1 MKKLVL
7 AGLTALSLMA
17 SDKLLPQD
25 KVMQVLKSTPIYNTI
40 APRLSQGVKVKGVKK
55 DGFYIITVYD
65 KKGEGSFFVTND
77 LKYTILGN
85 IIDNK
90 TARAIRP
97 DYPVEKFHGNKDIVK
112 NGVLFTVGHGKK
124 DIYIVTDP
132 ECPFC
137 RQFEKYAKQYKLG
150 EKYTMHVIFL
160 PLPFHHHSKAMIYYI
175 LSAKTNAEKA
185 KRFTETLSGS
195 NAWQKFHPTKAQKEN
210 IDKQIAKSLKAVEEL
225 GAKGTPTIY
234 DKNMNEMDRN
244 KVFSK

>member
-1 MKKLVL
+1 MKRLVL
-7 AGLTALSLMA
+7 AGITAISLMA

-25 KVMQVLKSTPIYNTI
+25 KVMQVLKSTPIYKGI
-40 APRLSQGVKVKGVKK
+40 APKLSKGLKVKGVKK

-65 KKGEGSFFVTND
+65 KKGQGSFFVTSD

-85 IIDNK
+85 VIDNK
-90 TARAIRP
+90 TKQAIRP
-97 DYPVEKFHGNKDIVK
+97 DYPTQKFQGNADIVK
-112 NGVLFTVGHGKK
+112 NGVLFTVGNGPK

-137 RQFEKYAKQYKLG
+137 RQFEQYAKHYKLG
-150 EKYTMHVIFL
+150 EKYTMHIIFL
-160 PLPFHHHSKAMIYYI
+160 PLPFHHHSKDMIYYI

-185 KRFTETLSGS
+185 KRFKETLLGS
-195 NAWQKFHPTKAQKEN
+195 DAYKKFHPTKSQKAK
-210 IDKQIAKSLKAVEEL
+210 IDKEIQKSLKAVGEL

-234 DKNMNEMDRN
+234 DSNMNEMDRN